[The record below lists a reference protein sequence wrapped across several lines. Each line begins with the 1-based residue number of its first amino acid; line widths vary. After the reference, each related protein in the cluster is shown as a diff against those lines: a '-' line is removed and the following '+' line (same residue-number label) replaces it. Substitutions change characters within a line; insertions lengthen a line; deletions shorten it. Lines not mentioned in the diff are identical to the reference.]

1 MKVGRIATLMT
12 MITLA
17 GLLSGC
23 QPSNQIDIIDDKGKI
38 IHKPKDYDKLPKGM
52 EQIKKHETPDQKP
65 QPKRQD
71 LDDLR
76 EGEQGVIPID
86 KANEWIANKM
96 KDYNEIDRKF
106 KEEEGITSIFYK
118 KKDGSGPEK
127 EIRIIHPY
135 EKDGVT
141 PIPNQV
147 LDVFYGDRQLN
158 KVSEEG
164 L

>member
-1 MKVGRIATLMT
+1 MKVSHVASVLT

-17 GLLSGC
+17 GLMAGC
-23 QPSNQIDIIDDKGKI
+23 QPSNQIDIIDDKGKMI
-38 IHKPKDYDKLPKGM
+38 EKPKGYDNLPKGM
-52 EQIKKHETPDQKP
+52 EDIKKKDNPVDKP
-65 QPKRQD
+65 QPKRQN

-76 EGEQGVIPID
+76 EGEEGIIPIE

-96 KDYNEIDRKF
+96 KDYQEIDRKF
-106 KEEEGITSIFYK
+106 KEEEGITSIYYK
-118 KKDGSGPEK
+118 KKDGTGVEQ

-141 PIPNQV
+141 PIPDKV
-147 LDVFYGDRQLN
+147 LDVFLGDRQLN
-158 KVSEEG
+158 TINDES